1 MGGLVALGF
10 ELVLG
15 AGLFIIV
22 SIIGLF
28 FGNIIIFDSLALAIA
43 SGFVAHGLLH
53 IHPALSIVIG
63 LAVLVALYFL
73 QNTKVGF
80 WIIGG
85 LLSLFWGLVFSFM
98 AYGIS
103 GKDMVWTYVVLG
115 LGTLLM
121 IGLHIIAKNRMD
133 E

>member
-53 IHPALSIVIG
+53 IHTALSIVIG
-63 LAVLVALYFL
+63 LVVLVALYFL

-85 LLSLFWGLVFSFM
+85 LLSLFWAFIFSFM
-98 AYGIS
+98 AYDIS
-103 GKDMVWTYVVLG
+103 GKDMVWTYVVFG
-115 LGTLLM
+115 LGILLM
-121 IGLHIIAKNRMD
+121 IGLHINAKRRN
-133 E
+133 EE

>member
-1 MGGLVALGF
+1 MGALVGLGF
-10 ELVLG
+10 ELVIG
-15 AGLFIIV
+15 AGLAIIV

-28 FGNIIIFDSLALAIA
+28 FGNIILFDSLALAIG
-43 SGFVAHGLLH
+43 SGFAAHGLLH

-63 LAVLVALYFL
+63 LAVLVVLYFL

-85 LLSLFWGLVFSFM
+85 LLSLFWGLVFSSM
-98 AYGIS
+98 AWEFS
-103 GKDMVWTYVVLG
+103 GKDMIWTYVVFG

-121 IGLHIIAKNRMD
+121 IGLHINAKRRN
-133 E
+133 EE